1 MNFIH
6 RYQPTI
12 SWTHEINRLMDRSL
26 AETHRFTSPREAF
39 HESDASWILRLD
51 LPGFTKPDVRLTV
64 ADRTL
69 TLNAETKPEQPF
81 GGKFNRSWKLGED
94 IDSAGITA
102 RLENGVL
109 ELILPKRTPVAPQPT
124 TIEIQ

>member
-1 MNFIH
+1 
-6 RYQPTI
+6 
-12 SWTHEINRLMDRSL
+12 MDRSL

-39 HESDASWILRLD
+39 HESDTSWVLRLD
-51 LPGFTKPDVRLTV
+51 LPGFTKPDIQLTV
-64 ADRTL
+64 VDRTL

-94 IDSAGITA
+94 VDSAAITA